1 MQQAATPQAITVAAA
16 PDGALTYLVALPPEE
31 LPPVRARDLDA
42 AWHRARAAARR
53 EEWGTA
59 RYFRFRRADGGSTDL
74 ALSDADAACWADA
87 VDAMMGM
94 TSPYGLSLCL
104 RLLAL
109 VDVMAHTQWAHA
121 FFTLRREGADI
132 AAPLLAAAAQAS
144 LTAGGQ
150 FDLDDL
156 RRRLPRN
163 VLPGAPRP

>member
-16 PDGALTYLVALPPEE
+16 PDGALTYLVALPPED

-42 AWHRARAAARR
+42 AWQRARAAARR

-59 RYFRFRRADGGSTDL
+59 RYFRFRRADGSSTDL
-74 ALSDADAACWADA
+74 VLSDADAACWAEA

-109 VDVMAHTQWAHA
+109 VDLMAHTRWAHP
-121 FFTLRREGADI
+121 FFILRRDGAEI
-132 AAPLLAAAAQAS
+132 APPLLAAAAQAS
-144 LTAGGQ
+144 LTAGAQ
-150 FDLDDL
+150 FDPDDL
-156 RRRLPRN
+156 RGRLPRGT
-163 VLPGAPRP
+163 LLGAT